1 MKIITAPDPILQK
14 KSTLIS
20 SDKKVHHLIKQM
32 KQKLKDTNDLGLAAP
47 QVGKNWR
54 LFVINLPN
62 RPAKAYLNP
71 QITDHGDTK
80 KLFRIAELDHQ
91 HQEDQ
96 PFLEGCLSLP
106 QVYGAVKRWPEISVE
121 WQNEAGKKETTTFT
135 NLAAIIFQHELD
147 HLNGILFTQ
156 RLLEQD
162 GQAYQEKN
170 GQLQEISL

>member
-14 KSTLIS
+14 KSTAIS
-20 SDKKVHHLIKQM
+20 PDKKVHRLIKQM
-32 KQKLKDTNDLGLAAP
+32 KQKLKGADDLGLAAP

-71 QITDHGDTK
+71 QITNHSDSK
-80 KLFRIAELDHQ
+80 KLFRIAELDQQ

-96 PFLEGCLSLP
+96 PFLEGCLSIP
-106 QVYGAVKRWPEISVE
+106 QVYGAVKRWPEISAE
-121 WQNEAGKKETTTFT
+121 WQNETEKKETATLT
-135 NLAAIIFQHELD
+135 NLAAIVFQHELD
-147 HLNGILFTQ
+147 HLNGTLFTQ
-156 RLLEQD
+156 RLLKQN